1 MLKKISLAL
10 CVAGLLTSGGALAD
24 NAQDKIQVT
33 FNGTVLENACTF
45 AINGDASKAQ
55 TVQLGSIRAQ
65 AGFYTTVQKLSLS
78 LSQCGVAGKV
88 HLEPK
93 TATKTSNKIIPRNA
107 GEEGVGT
114 TSVAFYKN
122 QACASDDL
130 WNITDQS
137 ITIDAPQEGQTMK
150 VWDGYVRLEA
160 GTAPKP
166 GTINEIVDF
175 VVTYQ

>member
-24 NAQDKIQVT
+24 NAQDTIQVT

-93 TATKTSNKIIPRNA
+93 TATKTSNKIIPTNA

-114 TSVAFYKN
+114 ATVAFYKN

>member
-1 MLKKISLAL
+1 MLKKLSLAL
-10 CVAGLLTSGGALAD
+10 CVAGLLTSGSALAD
-24 NAQDKIQVT
+24 NAQDIIQVT

-65 AGFYTTVQKLSLS
+65 AGFFTTVQKLSMS
-78 LSQCGVAGKV
+78 LSQCGVSGKV

-93 TATKTSNKIIPRNA
+93 TATTVSNQIVPKNA
-107 GEEGVGT
+107 GDQGVGT
-114 TSVAFYKN
+114 TVIAFYKN

-130 WNITDQS
+130 WNITGQS
-137 ITIDAPQEGQTMK
+137 ITIDAPQVGQTMK

-166 GTINEIVDF
+166 GNINEVVDF
-175 VVTYQ
+175 IVTYQ